1 MKNKIKKKKKKYKK
15 LKYKQG
21 MKKQIQFLMI
31 NNLLIK
37 ILYKSRN
44 IAPEDLFQKKIGYFK
59 ETLDMRMIFKL
70 I

>member
-31 NNLLIK
+31 NNLYIK
-37 ILYKSRN
+37 IL
-44 IAPEDLFQKKIGYFK
+44 
-59 ETLDMRMIFKL
+59 
-70 I
+70 